1 MILKNNKKIV
11 DVWRK
16 LFENNLE
23 ITSWVN
29 KINFKYY

>member
-1 MILKNNKKIV
+1 MKIV
-11 DVWRK
+11 DIWRK

-23 ITSWVN
+23 ITNWVN